1 MKFKTEKIILKKIAK
16 NSSEP
21 WNNFKQPFMY
31 VNLIPEV
38 MKGGGTN
45 KIFEEIVTPHHP
57 RFGGQ

>member
-21 WNNFKQPFMY
+21 WNNFKQPFMH

-45 KIFEEIVTPHHP
+45 KIFEEIVTKIF
-57 RFGGQ
+57 RIL